1 MVKPL
6 LLMLKINL
14 LIEVS
19 KNGNHNYDYHILT
32 LVKFLITY
40 FLPCKIENLQT
51 LIFVKICENV
61 IAILIYF

>member
-40 FLPCKIENLQT
+40 FLPCKTENLQT

-61 IAILIYF
+61 IAISIYF

>member
-6 LLMLKINL
+6 LLKLKINL

-61 IAILIYF
+61 IAISIYF